1 MKGSTRGVMN
11 IEPDANAR
19 VGRDLSRPPPSPNP
33 GGDGTLEKVFPAA
46 DGFLRGGEIPTVE
59 ARECGR
65 RTISANARVSAG
77 QGSVTLRCVSWFT
90 RARCRDVTS
99 GAAGSPRGDAVAV
112 A

>member
-1 MKGSTRGVMN
+1 MN

-59 ARECGR
+59 ARGR
-65 RTISANARVSAG
+65 
-77 QGSVTLRCVSWFT
+77 
-90 RARCRDVTS
+90 
-99 GAAGSPRGDAVAV
+99 
-112 A
+112 